1 MKPRCEKCVYADIT
15 TEVDKYGNIHIY
27 IYCRKRYCYIR
38 HTVNYADD
46 FYDWIK
52 QQDQIWITEKLQWV
66 LPEDKYINEI
76 QKTEVLY
83 EMKVK
88 KCKYYKLKSANLMK
102 FINQQKPKTL

>member
-15 TEVDKYGNIHIY
+15 TEIDRYGNIHTF
-27 IYCRKRYCYIR
+27 IYCRKRYRYIK

-46 FYDWIK
+46 FYDWVK
-52 QQDQIWITEKLQWV
+52 RQDQILITEKLQAV